1 MRCGH
6 QSTYI
11 IVYTFYYYPN
21 LYYSLTTN
29 TFKSSVLYVDVIS
42 RLSLT

>member
-11 IVYTFYYYPN
+11 IVSTLYYYP
-21 LYYSLTTN
+21 YSKDFINITINIIKNVIYLFDN
-29 TFKSSVLYVDVIS
+29 KSHD
-42 RLSLT
+42 T